1 MSEGK
6 DTIDTMNELIEKIKE
21 ARIAWQEIEQQE
33 ADGGYSDA
41 MLSIERGEAE
51 GFYFGLKCAY
61 VILNGHEPDLEIHE
75 DEE

>member
-6 DTIDTMNELIEKIKE
+6 DTIDTMNELIEKIKQ
-21 ARIAWQEIEQQE
+21 ANIAWQEIAQQE
-33 ADGGYSDA
+33 ADGGYNDA

-51 GFYFGLKCAY
+51 GYYFGLRSAY
-61 VILNGHEPDLEIHE
+61 IILNGHAPAGE